1 MRSEWFFP
9 LAAALAAAA
18 CMGDYGYKDERFA
31 RTALIVREDK
41 APVRAVEKKPR
52 AMSEVARHASAGSC
66 WLVIDGKVYDVTKFI
81 PFHPGG
87 SAILQGCGKDATRLF
102 ETRPTGSGTA
112 HSSYA
117 RETAVKY
124 AIGDVEAGR

>member
-1 MRSEWFFP
+1 MKRGWLFT
-9 LAAALAAAA
+9 AAVLAAAA
-18 CMGDYGYKDERFA
+18 CMGDYNTREQRFA
-31 RTALIVREDK
+31 RTAVLVREDE
-41 APVRAVEKKPR
+41 APVKAADKKPR
-52 AMSEVARHASAGSC
+52 GMSEVERHASENSC

-87 SAILQGCGKDATRLF
+87 SAILQGCGKDATKLF

-124 AIGDVEAGR
+124 AIGDVKAER

>member
-18 CMGDYGYKDERFA
+18 CMGDYGNKEERLA
-31 RTALIVREDK
+31 RTAVLVRENE
-41 APVRAVEKKPR
+41 APVRGVEKKPR
-52 AMSEVARHASAGSC
+52 AMSEVAKHASASSC

-112 HSSYA
+112 HSSEA
-117 RETAVKY
+117 METAVKY
-124 AIGDVEAGR
+124 AIGDVKAER